1 MYNIGYGVKMKNKK
15 FFSALISV
23 ILVVAICV
31 TTCTSAFAA
40 TSKELYI
47 SDLILCMAKSADEAE
62 TKFKAQG
69 YKLMSEDNLNDS
81 LSDGG
86 MYLGYKSTPNR
97 KEAITGISAMNMN
110 GKYSYTDYENLLN
123 SIKESVTATV
133 NGLIPMITAYRTN
146 YNDGKAIALSVHDTL
161 NKFYEDDSKSYM
173 GDFLLNCD
181 LKDVTDLTKVFMQG
195 YSPFIVNIQQL
206 LFIAGE
212 SSNDKKWIEKMADS
226 DEDFLLDLYMDSY
239 PTPNK
244 AYQAMAADYGN
255 SADSIRLT
263 WNSFYQNLSD
273 IKTKYFTEE
282 NGKLTLN
289 TDAITEQTKD
299 APTSADVTEG
309 ISEEALSEVLEK
321 NIDVQSATND
331 FSDAVLIEYLNSVE
345 YADGTMLDFFMRDE
359 SEVDDTELYSLAYF
373 MGKKLCAQ
381 ITNVSLQQVISR
393 VIVDGENSKKDDFA
407 EVSELLSS
415 IDNVSIY
422 EGVDRSLFDD
432 GVALTSATTEK
443 YVSSGKSWSE
453 DLFDRIFQP
462 GKAGDYKWYDF
473 LAFYVMPVVVS
484 AGIYVGLTAF
494 ISKFESIVGLGTKQS
509 LSVIA
514 STQGETVQI
523 SKLAIN
529 YIVEESSTYTEIMT
543 KTTTSKL
550 ANLTYGKGS
559 TIAASTGG
567 KVILGVRAFFLAVAV
582 VFTLISMGMAI
593 YTLFAENEPQTAK
606 YSSIPNHIVDTVS
619 TDNGDDYIAYNYV
632 PNLSGNAGDLNN
644 YVGVAGWLTLYYT
657 KDQSV
662 GEPITTDMKI
672 VKGSSNSPLDYDS
685 VNLFGEESAINLT
698 SKDYTGK
705 KDSANGT
712 YIYFNRGEA
721 LAVGSA
727 FSSGNMA
734 IAIGVGV
741 VMGFA
746 VDVFFQKLKN
756 KNKGRKKQNA

>member
-1 MYNIGYGVKMKNKK
+1 MKNKK

-40 TSKELYI
+40 TSKESYI

-62 TKFKAQG
+62 TKLKAQG

-123 SIKESVTATV
+123 SIKENVTATV
-133 NGLIPMITAYRTN
+133 NGLVPMITAYRTN

-161 NKFYEDDSKSYM
+161 NKFYEDDSKTYM

-181 LKDVTDLTKVFMQG
+181 LKDVTDLTKVFMQA

-212 SSNDKKWIEKMADS
+212 SSNDKKWIEKMAES

-244 AYQAMAADYGN
+244 AYRAMAADYGN

-282 NGKLTLN
+282 NGKLTFN
-289 TDAITEQTKD
+289 SEAITEQIED
-299 APTSADVTEG
+299 APTSEDVTEG

-321 NIDVQSATND
+321 NIEVQSATND
-331 FSDAVLIEYLNSVE
+331 YSDAVLIEYLNSVE
-345 YADGTMLDFFMRDE
+345 YAGGTMLDFFMRDE

-393 VIVDGENSKKDDFA
+393 VIVDGEDSKKDDFA

-473 LAFYVMPVVVS
+473 LAFYVMPVIVS
-484 AGIYVGLTAF
+484 AGIYVGITAF
-494 ISKFESIVGLGTKQS
+494 VSKFESIIGLGTESMQTMVVRYHAE
-509 LSVIA
+509 SVKVSNIVF
-514 STQGETVQI
+514 ENIVI
-523 SKLAIN
+523 S
-529 YIVEESSTYTEIMT
+529 ETYTETMT
-543 KTTTSKL
+543 KTATSKL
-550 ANLTYGKGS
+550 ANMTYGKGS
-559 TIAASTGG
+559 SIASSTGG

-644 YVGVAGWLTLYYT
+644 FVGVAGWLTLYYT

-672 VKGSSNSPLDYDS
+672 VKGSSNSPLDYDCVS
-685 VNLFGEESAINLT
+685 LFGEESAINLT

-712 YIYFNRGEA
+712 YIYFTRGEA
-721 LAVGSA
+721 LAVGSV
-727 FSSGNMA
+727 FSSGNLA
-734 IAIGVGV
+734 IAIGVGAI
-741 VMGFA
+741 MGIA
-746 VDVFFQKLKN
+746 VDVLFQKIKN
-756 KNKGRKKQNA
+756 KNKGKKKQNA

>member
-40 TSKELYI
+40 TSKESYI

-62 TKFKAQG
+62 TKLKAQG

-727 FSSGNMA
+727 FSSGNLA

>member
-1 MYNIGYGVKMKNKK
+1 MKNKK

-40 TSKELYI
+40 TSKESYI

-62 TKFKAQG
+62 TKLKAQG

-123 SIKESVTATV
+123 SIKENVTATV
-133 NGLIPMITAYRTN
+133 NGLVPMITAYRTN

-161 NKFYEDDSKSYM
+161 NKFYEDDSKTYM

-181 LKDVTDLTKVFMQG
+181 LKDVTDLTKVFMQA

-212 SSNDKKWIEKMADS
+212 SSNDKKWIEKMAES
-226 DEDFLLDLYMDSY
+226 DEDFLLELYMDSY

-244 AYQAMAADYGN
+244 AYRAMAADYGN

-282 NGKLTLN
+282 NGKLTFN
-289 TDAITEQTKD
+289 SEAITEQIED
-299 APTSADVTEG
+299 APTSEDVTEG

-321 NIDVQSATND
+321 NIEVQSATND
-331 FSDAVLIEYLNSVE
+331 YSDAVLIEYLNSVE
-345 YADGTMLDFFMRDE
+345 YAGGTMLDFFMRDE

-393 VIVDGENSKKDDFA
+393 VIVDGEDSKKDDFA

-473 LAFYVMPVVVS
+473 LAFYVMPVIVS
-484 AGIYVGLTAF
+484 AGIYVGITAF
-494 ISKFESIVGLGTKQS
+494 VSKFESIIGLGTESMQTMVVRYHAE
-509 LSVIA
+509 SVKVSNIVF
-514 STQGETVQI
+514 ENIVI
-523 SKLAIN
+523 S
-529 YIVEESSTYTEIMT
+529 ETYTETMT
-543 KTTTSKL
+543 KTATSKL
-550 ANLTYGKGS
+550 ANMTYGKGS
-559 TIAASTGG
+559 SIASSTGG

-644 YVGVAGWLTLYYT
+644 FVGVAGWLTLYYT

-672 VKGSSNSPLDYDS
+672 VKGSSNSPLDYDCVS
-685 VNLFGEESAINLT
+685 LFGEESAINLT

-712 YIYFNRGEA
+712 YIYFTRGEA
-721 LAVGSA
+721 LAVGSV
-727 FSSGNMA
+727 FSSGNLA
-734 IAIGVGV
+734 IAIGVGAI
-741 VMGFA
+741 MGIA
-746 VDVFFQKLKN
+746 VDVLFQKIKN
-756 KNKGRKKQNA
+756 KNKGKKKQNA